1 MLSGILRRISGVLL
15 SPPCLLCD
23 APLNQSDS
31 EIELCAGC
39 IASLPQI
46 ARPCQRCAEP
56 LSRAEI
62 SGICPKCSAKRP
74 LIQQIHS
81 AFAYQAPIDA
91 LVLRFKRGADLAC
104 GRVLAQLLA
113 ERAQHWPR
121 PNLLLAVPLHRS
133 RLRERGFDQSALIAK
148 DMAGKLC
155 IPYQNAIQRL
165 RNTGSQGGL
174 NAIKRRINVR
184 GAFQAQN
191 LTAYP
196 HVVLID
202 DVATTASTL
211 NACAL
216 ACLRAGAKRVDAW
229 VIARA

>member
-1 MLSGILRRISGVLL
+1 MGEV
-15 SPPCLLCD
+15 
-23 APLNQSDS
+23 
-31 EIELCAGC
+31 ELCEGC
-39 IASLPQI
+39 AVSLPLI

-56 LSRAEI
+56 LSAAEM
-62 SGICPKCSAKRP
+62 SGVCPKCTAKRP
-74 LIQQIHS
+74 LIQEIHS
-81 AFAYQAPIDA
+81 AFAYQAPLDA

-113 ERAQHWPR
+113 ERAQFWPR
-121 PNLLLAVPLHRS
+121 PALLVAVPLHRS

-148 DMAGKLC
+148 DISAKLG
-155 IPYQNAIQRL
+155 IPYQNAIQRI

-174 NAIKRRINVR
+174 SATERRINVR
-184 GAFQAQN
+184 SAFQAKD
-191 LTAYP
+191 LSSFP

-229 VIARA
+229 VLARA

>member
-1 MLSGILRRISGVLL
+1 MLSGMLRQMSGVLL
-15 SPPCLLCD
+15 SPPCLLCG
-23 APLNQSDS
+23 APLAQSAG
-31 EIELCAGC
+31 EVELCEGC
-39 IASLPQI
+39 AVSLPLI

-56 LSRAEI
+56 LSDAEM
-62 SGICPKCSAKRP
+62 SGVCPKCTAKRP
-74 LIQQIHS
+74 LMQEIHS
-81 AFAYQAPIDA
+81 AFAYQAPLDA

-113 ERAQHWPR
+113 ERARLWPR
-121 PNLLLAVPLHRS
+121 PALLLAVPLHRS

-148 DMAGKLC
+148 DIAAKLG
-155 IPYQNAIQRL
+155 IPYLNAIQRI

-174 NAIKRRINVR
+174 SATQRRINVW
-184 GAFQAQN
+184 GAFHAKD
-191 LTAYP
+191 LSSFP

-229 VIARA
+229 VLARA

>member
-1 MLSGILRRISGVLL
+1 MRQIVGSLL

-23 APLNQSDS
+23 APLNQSAGD
-31 EIELCAGC
+31 IELCVGC
-39 IASLPQI
+39 VASFPLI
-46 ARPCQRCAEP
+46 VRPCQRCAEP
-56 LSRAEI
+56 LANAEI

-104 GRVLAQLLA
+104 GRVLAHLLA

-148 DMAGKLC
+148 DVAGNLG

-165 RNTGSQGGL
+165 RHTGSQGGL
-174 NAIKRRINVR
+174 SAIQRRINVR
-184 GAFQAQN
+184 GAFHAQN
-191 LTAYP
+191 LSGFP

-216 ACLRAGAKRVDAW
+216 ACMRAGAKRVDAW
-229 VIARA
+229 VVARA